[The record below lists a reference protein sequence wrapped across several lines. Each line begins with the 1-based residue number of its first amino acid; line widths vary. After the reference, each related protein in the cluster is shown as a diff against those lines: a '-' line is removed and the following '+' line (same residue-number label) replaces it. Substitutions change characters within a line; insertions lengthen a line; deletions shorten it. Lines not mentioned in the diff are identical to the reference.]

1 MKNIILVFILI
12 FLISLTA
19 FIKTSSK
26 KIEEEIFIVKENVS
40 MLKEKYSLLLLDHT
54 YLSNPSRLIQI
65 IKNDINEDYI
75 HLEMSDLKNL
85 SKDNHKIFKNN
96 FSKNDEK

>member
-1 MKNIILVFILI
+1 MKNLIVLVCLI
-12 FLISLTA
+12 FLISSTA
-19 FIKTSSK
+19 IIKTSSK
-26 KIEEEIFIVKENVS
+26 KIEEEIFIAKENIS
-40 MLKEKYSLLLLDHT
+40 ILKEKYSLLLLDHT

>member
-1 MKNIILVFILI
+1 M
-12 FLISLTA
+12 
-19 FIKTSSK
+19 
-26 KIEEEIFIVKENVS
+26 
-40 MLKEKYSLLLLDHT
+40 KEKYSLLLLDHT

-65 IKNDINEDYI
+65 IKNDINEDYV